1 VEPFNEFRA
10 IYEAID
16 LHRRTSW
23 MVAQR
28 IWSSVVMQ
36 GYNSAEAGIL
46 TATPQEIIAGAKACA
61 QDIFNRIPEEPL
73 TINAQILSEFKR
85 KADRDDPYRFVLG
98 AHRWLNEG
106 RIEPIDRFE
115 LTTRF
120 RQARKTYAKAIKERK
135 RSKRAEQGSAL

>member
-1 VEPFNEFRA
+1 MEPFNEFRA

-106 RIEPIDRFE
+106 RWANFRIEERDR
-115 LTTRF
+115 LVC
-120 RQARKTYAKAIKERK
+120 QYDARKTPKLKAV
-135 RSKRAEQGSAL
+135 G